1 VSEKDDFGALE
12 AMIFQGSPAPFMGYP
27 NPQYKG
33 DAVMGPCEHQLYFR
47 AIAYH
52 AIATNDFKLC
62 KWLFALG
69 IDADELLIID
79 LDDGSLSTIRK
90 APAMY
95 CSCGGG
101 QGDPMDTI
109 KHTLPSLLAVAA
121 QHDDVVWISFLLAEG
136 VSAVDS
142 VALLQAIQTKS
153 SLVTIRLLLE
163 AAKVR
168 KSLAEQTYG
177 VAALRQAV
185 RSRNFTLINILCKSV
200 DINAIEPFPEEFRD
214 LSKLRYDVVSPLGEA
229 IITNDLEIV
238 RILLCHGASPN
249 AFVALDGLK
258 ISEETQGYM
267 QRVTPL
273 LAAIEMKSLPMVK
286 VLLEHG
292 AELHYTRNMGIIR
305 TPLQRA
311 AETGCFDI
319 VQYLIDQNA
328 SIDTIP
334 VYTGATALQLAA
346 MHGFCGIAA
355 ILLEHRADPNHPPSR
370 GHGRTAF
377 EAAAEQSHI
386 DMMSLLMQCGV
397 NIDLEFGT
405 PPESQYERARRF
417 AEENGFPASK
427 RFVEHLY
434 RQKLQHQSWDD
445 LLVLDSP

>member
-1 VSEKDDFGALE
+1 
-12 AMIFQGSPAPFMGYP
+12 
-27 NPQYKG
+27 
-33 DAVMGPCEHQLYFR
+33 
-47 AIAYH
+47 
-52 AIATNDFKLC
+52 
-62 KWLFALG
+62 
-69 IDADELLIID
+69 
-79 LDDGSLSTIRK
+79 
-90 APAMY
+90 
-95 CSCGGG
+95 
-101 QGDPMDTI
+101 MDTI
-109 KHTLPSLLAVAA
+109 KHTLPSLLAIAA

-142 VALLQAIQTKS
+142 VALLRAIQTKAS
-153 SLVTIRLLLE
+153 VVTIRLLLE
-163 AAKVR
+163 TAKVR

-200 DINAIEPFPEEFRD
+200 DMNAIEPFPEEFRD
-214 LSKLRYDVVSPLGEA
+214 LSKLRYDVVNPLGEA

-249 AFVALDGLK
+249 AFVTLDGLK

-334 VYTGATALQLAA
+334 VHTGATALQLAA
-346 MHGFCGIAA
+346 MHGLCGIAEF
-355 ILLEHRADPNHPPSR
+355 LLKHRADPNHPPSR
-370 GHGRTAF
+370 GNGRTAF
-377 EAAAEQSHI
+377 EAAAEQSRI

-397 NIDLEFGT
+397 NLDLEFGT

-417 AEENGFPASK
+417 AEKKGFPASK

-434 RQKLQHQSWDD
+434 RQKLEHQSWDD